1 MKILS
6 AVKIECPNVVRI
18 TEGPY
23 CRGYFYRKYS
33 QLTVFAEYVLT
44 FIICNHWNPKKKKC
58 IKIKYLLQFIITC

>member
-33 QLTVFAEYVLT
+33 FTRILLGPNKVFLVERCL
-44 FIICNHWNPKKKKC
+44 
-58 IKIKYLLQFIITC
+58 